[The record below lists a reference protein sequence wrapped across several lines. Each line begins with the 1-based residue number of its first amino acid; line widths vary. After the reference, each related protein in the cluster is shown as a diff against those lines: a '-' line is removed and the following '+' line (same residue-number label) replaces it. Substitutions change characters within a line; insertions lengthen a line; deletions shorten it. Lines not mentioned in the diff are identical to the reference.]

1 MVFLKKNLIPQAS
14 KRITTNLKDALD
26 SKFIDNT
33 KLMSKI
39 AGDMAEAGR
48 TVPAHPLGF

>member
-1 MVFLKKNLIPQAS
+1 MNFFLNKKAS

-26 SKFIDNT
+26 PKFVDNT

-39 AGDMAEAGR
+39 ATDMAETGH